1 MDGAQL
7 RALARSATG
16 IGEVDLGPF
25 ALPPVDTVGRLG
37 ESFQCFGGQ
46 PGLRIRHDR
55 RHDLKG
61 PRGCGRRKRG
71 AQAHGIGRSKGGL
84 TTKIHASV
92 DALGNPLRIEISPG
106 QVHDSLFAE
115 ALIEGFDAADYV
127 IADCAYDAD
136 RIRAVIDEQLGAV
149 AVIPSN
155 PSRAGALP
163 MDEELYKERHL
174 IECFFNKIKRYRRI
188 CLRCEKT
195 LASFRAFVIIACAM
209 VWLA

>member
-1 MDGAQL
+1 M
-7 RALARSATG
+7 
-16 IGEVDLGPF
+16 
-25 ALPPVDTVGRLG
+25 
-37 ESFQCFGGQ
+37 
-46 PGLRIRHDR
+46 
-55 RHDLKG
+55 
-61 PRGCGRRKRG
+61 
-71 AQAHGIGRSKGGL
+71 

-115 ALIEGFDAADYV
+115 ALLEGFDAADYI

-136 RIRAVIDEQLGAV
+136 RIRVVIDEQLGAV

-155 PSRAGALP
+155 PSRAGALA

-209 VWLA
+209 VWLT